1 MRLGAFINSGKWRD
15 VYEHTDNPAWV
26 IKVVNPRKEEQ
37 RTLLRDGI
45 NPNRNEW
52 EMWQRFKETTL
63 AVHLCPCVSISD
75 DGRCLVMVRAE
86 GVDIE
91 RSDTLPPAVTVLL
104 DGGDL
109 NMSGNWGIL
118 DGRPVLIDYGNT
130 K

>member
-1 MRLGAFINSGKWRD
+1 MKLGAFINSGKWRD
-15 VYEHTDNPAWV
+15 VYEHPDNPAYV
-26 IKVVNPRKEEQ
+26 IKVLNPRRDEQ

-52 EMWQRFKETTL
+52 GLWQRFKDT
-63 AVHLCPCVSISD
+63 APADHLCPCVSISN
-75 DGRCLVMVRAE
+75 DGLYLVMVKAGE
-86 GVDIE
+86 VDTE
-91 RSDTLPPAVTVLL
+91 RSDTLPPAVTALL

-109 NMSGNWGIL
+109 HMSGNWGIL